1 MKPALVLALLVFPLF
16 AIAQEDWTYINRD
29 EKVNRFQVNSKGKF
43 HVDGQEVTGFS
54 LQQTGDKIAIS
65 PSSPGGK
72 YAVLFAFGDQDSQC
86 ALLQYEK
93 RAASPMNMEGTPMVW
108 NSWSPEGPYL
118 LLATY
123 SDAGSSLYSI
133 SLSTFQP
140 KKVVVSLHKEG
151 EKTEIDTTTA
161 TWTAPD
167 TFQMEATVHCN
178 PAKPECTSQLEAKP
192 LRIYKLTINA
202 ESLQVNTE
210 EQDLQPEE

>member
-1 MKPALVLALLVFPLF
+1 MKPGLLLALLVFLSF
-16 AIAQEDWTYINRD
+16 AMAQEDWTYINRD
-29 EKVNRFQVNSKGKF
+29 EKVNRFHVNSKGKF
-43 HVDGQEVTGFS
+43 HVDGQEVSGFS

-72 YAVLFAFGDQDSQC
+72 YAILFAFGDQDSQC

-93 RAASPMNMEGTPMVW
+93 RAASLINMQGTPMVW
-108 NSWSPEGPYL
+108 NSWSPEGRYAL
-118 LLATY
+118 LSTY

-161 TWTAPD
+161 TWTGPD
-167 TFQMEATVHCN
+167 TFQMEASVHCN
-178 PAKPECTSQLEAKP
+178 PAKPECTSGLEEKP
-192 LRIYKLTINA
+192 LRVYKLTINA
-202 ESLQVNTE
+202 GSLQVSAE
-210 EQDLQPEE
+210 EQALAPEE

>member
-1 MKPALVLALLVFPLF
+1 MKPALVLALLVFSSF
-16 AIAQEDWTYINRD
+16 AMAQEEWTYINRD
-29 EKVNRFQVNSKGKF
+29 EKVSRFHVNSKGKF
-43 HVDGQEVTGFS
+43 HVDGQIVEGFS

-72 YAVLFAFGDQDSQC
+72 YAILFAFGDQDSQC

-93 RAASPMNMEGTPMVW
+93 RAASLMQMEGTPMVW
-108 NSWSPEGPYL
+108 NSWSPEGRYV

-123 SDAGSSLYSI
+123 SDAESSLYSI

-140 KKVVVSLHKEG
+140 KKVVVNLHKEG

-167 TFQMEATVHCN
+167 TFEMEASVHCS
-178 PAKPECTSQLEAKP
+178 PAKPECTSRLEEKP
-192 LRIYKLTINA
+192 LRVYKLTANA
-202 ESLQVNTE
+202 ESLQVKAE
-210 EQDLQPEE
+210 EQALAPEE